1 MSTSNANAIDDDE
14 AYNSA
19 SDEDFNPDN
28 APPEIESSSEDDE
41 VAPARGGRVKKQI
54 RKRSRDDDV
63 PAELDPEDLITIQER
78 QSKKQKKDG
87 SEADFSDDEGG
98 EGGFIKTRAQRRI
111 EYAMAQPTELY

>member
-1 MSTSNANAIDDDE
+1 MSTAQANTIEEDE

-28 APPEIESSSEDDE
+28 APPEIESSSDDE
-41 VAPARGGRVKKQI
+41 ATPASRVRKQI

-78 QSKKQKKDG
+78 QSKKQKKDD

-98 EGGFIKTRAQRRI
+98 EGGFVKTRAQRRN
-111 EYAMAQPTELY
+111 E